1 MPDSE
6 DPKQVNNNDL
16 RNSQF
21 GGGLINADTVNAGRI
36 GGDIYNIHLGQQ
48 TAASGNPVQSQNQQQ
63 RSLSERDSLKAAIAR
78 IYHKNGI
85 TVVGAGFLVG
95 DRYLLTCAHV
105 IAEALGILSNT
116 EELPIGIIELDF
128 PLIAPGQ
135 KLKAK
140 VVFWQPVN
148 PPQIGEDIA
157 GLHLE
162 DAPPNGVSSVQ
173 LVTASDYWKHP
184 FRIFG
189 FPQGHDVGVWATG
202 ELRDVQASGW
212 IQMEAIQATG
222 YQVEPG
228 FSGAAIW
235 DESLQGVAGMAIAA
249 ERKREG
255 VKAAFMIPTKV
266 LVQTWSF
273 LNQAVQQQPKTS
285 PQPLSRVQAIKA
297 KELNKRLGILEGDFE
312 AVYNQLNYTENA
324 QSRNHLQRQ
333 LEALEQDIK
342 KVEVQLYGLEHGR
355 D

>member
-1 MPDSE
+1 MSTE
-6 DPKQVNNNDL
+6 
-16 RNSQF
+16 SYF
-21 GGGLINADTVNAGRI
+21 
-36 GGDIYNIHLGQQ
+36 Q
-48 TAASGNPVQSQNQQQ
+48 TF
-63 RSLSERDSLKAAIAR
+63 RTAIAR
-78 IYHKNGI
+78 IYHINGK

-95 DRYLLTCAHV
+95 DRHLLTCAHV
-105 IAEALGILSNT
+105 VTEALGIKSNT
-116 EELPIGIIELDF
+116 QELPTGTIELDF
-128 PLIAPGQ
+128 PLIAAGQ

-148 PPQIGEDIA
+148 PGQIGEDIA

-162 DAPPNGVSSVQ
+162 DAPPIGVSPVP
-173 LVTASDYWKHP
+173 LVPTSNYWGHL

-202 ELRDVQASGW
+202 ELRDAQATGW
-212 IQMEAIQATG
+212 IQMEAIRVPG

-228 FSGAAIW
+228 FSGAPVW

-273 LNQAVQQQPKTS
+273 LNQAVGQQAINSHQS
-285 PQPLSRVQAIKA
+285 LSRVQAIKA
-297 KELNKRLGILEGDFE
+297 KELNKRLGILEGDFI

-324 QSRNHLQRQ
+324 QSRNNLQRQ
-333 LEALEQDIK
+333 LEAIEQDMN
-342 KVEVQLYGLEHGR
+342 KVETQLNELGHGR
-355 D
+355 E

>member
-1 MPDSE
+1 MSTE
-6 DPKQVNNNDL
+6 
-16 RNSQF
+16 SYSH
-21 GGGLINADTVNAGRI
+21 T
-36 GGDIYNIHLGQQ
+36 
-48 TAASGNPVQSQNQQQ
+48 
-63 RSLSERDSLKAAIAR
+63 LKAAIAR
-78 IYHKNGI
+78 IYHNNGI

-105 IAEALGILSNT
+105 ITEALGILSNT
-116 EELPIGIIELDF
+116 QELPIGIIELDF

-140 VVFWQPVN
+140 VVFWQPIN
-148 PPQIGEDIA
+148 PLQIGEDIA

-162 DAPPNGVSSVQ
+162 DAPPNGVSFVQ

-212 IQMEAIQATG
+212 IQMEAIQVTG

-228 FSGAAIW
+228 FSGAPVW
-235 DESLQGVAGMAIAA
+235 DESLLGVVGMAIAA

-266 LVQTWSF
+266 LMQTWNL
-273 LNQAVQQQPKTS
+273 LNKAVQQQPKS
-285 PQPLSRVQAIKA
+285 LSQPLSRVQAIKA
-297 KELNKRLGILEGDFE
+297 EALNKRLEILSSDFE

-324 QSRNHLQRQ
+324 GSRNYLQRQ
-333 LEALEQDIK
+333 LKTIEQDIND
-342 KVEVQLYGLEHGR
+342 VELQLNELEHGKK
-355 D
+355 